1 MSWGR
6 LRVPACG
13 APAVDGF
20 FDLAQLRHQCMQ
32 ATISQLVT
40 EYQSHSG
47 AVNTSTSPKV
57 QYAYSD
63 GSANHVRRTSL
74 TYPSTKVVTYDY
86 GTSNGGDDLLSRVA
100 ALKESTTTLVEYSY
114 LGLSSFVRANYSS
127 QPGVEL
133 TYIKQGSEGTGD
145 AGDQYTGLD
154 CFGRVYDQR
163 WLVTSSGTAV
173 DRFQY
178 GFDRNSNR
186 VFRDNLVASSGQDE
200 YYSYDNLNQLSVLK
214 RGDLN
219 AGRTDISGT
228 PVWQENFTFDPTG
241 NWHGS
246 SGGYVTRTS
255 GVIDLDQNRSN
266 NPVNEITGFTTTTG
280 TGWATP
286 GYNAVG
292 NMTTMPQPASLAN
305 GYTAQYDAWNR
316 LVELKNGT
324 TTVAT
329 YRYDGATRRV
339 TKLVGSNTTHFYYSD
354 QWQILEERLNTGS
367 SADRQFVWGQRYI
380 DDLVLRDQSTTRH
393 YVLNDLVNVT
403 SIINTSGTVQE
414 RYGYNAFG
422 TSRVMNASFVVQ
434 SSSSYNWET
443 RFAAYRWDSESG
455 LYQVRYRYYH
465 PLLGTWINRDPIEQA
480 DGLNIYAMVGNSP
493 LNRWDFFGLA
503 GFGELR
509 LAEAGYCCVNGKA
522 ISHSAKETIKLCF
535 RAADIIG
542 AGLVDQVFGKRHCW
556 VRTSDTETGQGV
568 RGGGVP
574 GQPGSGSS
582 YLGVPT
588 QLNDHT
594 GQSATWNAICVDVEV
609 NKCCIEQKIAKGKDT
624 GRWFP
629 LVNDCNTVMEDA
641 VKNCGGSWEKAYGEY
656 LSKNQALQTYLGGLR
671 NWSRSFH
678 P

>member
-1 MSWGR
+1 
-6 LRVPACG
+6 
-13 APAVDGF
+13 
-20 FDLAQLRHQCMQ
+20 MQ

-114 LGLSSFVRANYSS
+114 LGLSTFVRANYSS

-133 TYIKQGSEGTGD
+133 TYIKQGAEGTGD

-154 CFGRVYDQR
+154 RFGRVYDQR

-246 SGGYVTRTS
+246 SSGYVTRTS

-286 GYNAVG
+286 AYNAAG
-292 NMTTMPQPASLAN
+292 NMTTMPQPASLSN

-316 LVELKNGT
+316 MVELKNGT

-380 DDLVLRDQSTTRH
+380 DDLVLRDQSSTRH
-393 YVLNDLVNVT
+393 YVLNDHVNVT

-465 PLLGTWINRDPIEQA
+465 PLLGTWINRDPIGENG
-480 DGLNIYAMVGNSP
+480 GLNLYGFVNNRPISNIDPDGRNPIVVGSLIVGVGVGLGICGNNFACRIYRNSWFAFGEGEAHRNAPDESRHRGRGAVEGGDADALTHCISACNMAKNPGPCGGLDRALDWLQRREVGN
-493 LNRWDFFGLA
+493 
-503 GFGELR
+503 
-509 LAEAGYCCVNGKA
+509 A
-522 ISHSAKETIKLCF
+522 I
-535 RAADIIG
+535 G
-542 AGLVDQVFGKRHCW
+542 
-556 VRTSDTETGQGV
+556 
-568 RGGGVP
+568 
-574 GQPGSGSS
+574 
-582 YLGVPT
+582 T
-588 QLNDHT
+588 QLDRMNNENGFAIGMDKPANCT
-594 GQSATWNAICVDVEV
+594 QACLDALGRGLLNEIRNGQIVPSS
-609 NKCCIEQKIAKGKDT
+609 IE
-624 GRWFP
+624 
-629 LVNDCNTVMEDA
+629 
-641 VKNCGGSWEKAYGEY
+641 
-656 LSKNQALQTYLGGLR
+656 NQHQ
-671 NWSRSFH
+671 